1 MLDFFSIFTKGG
13 LVLWYFQ
20 AECMKAELR
29 DVINKLLHFAI
40 INVSL
45 LIKFKNI
52 IKIN

>member
-45 LIKFKNI
+45 LIKLNK
-52 IKIN
+52 